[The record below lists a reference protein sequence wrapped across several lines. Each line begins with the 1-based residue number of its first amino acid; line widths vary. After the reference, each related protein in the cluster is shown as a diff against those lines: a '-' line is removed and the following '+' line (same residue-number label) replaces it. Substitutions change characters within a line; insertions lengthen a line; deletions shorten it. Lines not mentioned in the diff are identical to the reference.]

1 MSDTDWDEHYVPGI
15 KAAKRCTIRRTGWM
29 GDWFTSYS
37 PRNSNNNAE
46 GPWAHWMQL
55 SLSILQH
62 PATAEQRPDIAEA
75 VKGLENT
82 DYYSESPEFGDADIE
97 RLFGNE
103 EA

>member
-1 MSDTDWDEHYVPGI
+1 MSDLDWGEYYVSGI
-15 KAAKRCTIRRTGWM
+15 RGAKRCSILRPGWM

-37 PRNSNNNAE
+37 PRNSNSNAE
-46 GPWAHWMQL
+46 GPWAHWVQL
-55 SLSILQH
+55 ALGILQH

-82 DYYSESPEFGDADIE
+82 DYYSEGPVFGDADIE